1 MNNMAETFNGYIIN
15 ARTKHIMSMLEDIR
29 TTVIQRL
36 YLKKG
41 QVNKWKY
48 VYSPCVIARLEKKK
62 EHARSCDSIP
72 RHPQYF
78 LCTDSLGDVLI

>member
-1 MNNMAETFNGYIIN
+1 MAETFNGYIIN

-48 VYSPCVIARLEKKK
+48 
-62 EHARSCDSIP
+62 
-72 RHPQYF
+72 
-78 LCTDSLGDVLI
+78 GMVLR